1 MKKIALVELQEHQE
15 VLFGLM
21 DLLLLQAV
29 ELHVFAP
36 QAMHLEW
43 NERAPDQI
51 KWHHKNNHEYI
62 PTFIRKHQ
70 QQLNATDL
78 IIFTTLISHFAFFS
92 RQKFLPPTLLLIH
105 KGNAFFAV
113 QANLQIQSFKDG
125 LRYLRRLWRREDFY
139 QRKLLA
145 QMTACSF
152 TDDQIWEYMQAFMPA
167 DCSVLP
173 ALPLSYFECSVPVQN
188 SPLRVVIPGTV
199 STFTRNYT
207 LLFDAL
213 CRVDAQLTEPIK
225 LIFLGK
231 ASGKKA
237 KVFFEGVKNKT
248 FQNIDIQIY
257 TESIPLQAYQN
268 ALQQAD
274 FLILPLREQIRF
286 GIIREYYGKTSIS
299 GGLNDMLRYGKP
311 TLLPRFYPLTSPLD
325 ALTRRFE
332 TATELTDLLLAW
344 VNEKE
349 HQTIEKQAKDDLQV
363 FAKIQQSE
371 RLMQIL
377 RSILEAV

>member
-43 NERAPDQI
+43 KERASDQI
-51 KWHHKNNHEYI
+51 KWYYKNNHESI
-62 PTFIRKHQ
+62 PTFIRKQQ

-92 RQKFLPPTLLLIH
+92 RQKFLPPRLLLIH
-105 KGNAFFAV
+105 KGNAFFAA
-113 QANLQIQSFKDG
+113 QANLQIQGSKDG

-152 TDDQIWEYMQAFMPA
+152 TDDQIREYMQAFIPA

-173 ALPLSYFECSVPVQN
+173 ALPLSYFEHSAPVQN
-188 SPLRVVIPGTV
+188 TPLRIVVPGTV
-199 STFTRNYT
+199 STFTRNYP

-213 CRVDAQLTEPIK
+213 NRVDAQFNNLVK

-237 KVFFEGVKNKT
+237 KAFFEWVENHT
-248 FQNIDIQIY
+248 FQNIEIQIY
-257 TESIPLQAYQN
+257 TQLIPVPEYQHVV
-268 ALQQAD
+268 QEAD

-299 GGLNDMLRYGKP
+299 GGINDMLHYGKP
-311 TLLPRFYPLTSPLD
+311 TLLPRFYPLIPPLN

-332 TATELTDLLLAW
+332 TAAELADILLAW
-344 VNEKE
+344 VNEKAY
-349 HQTIEKQAKDDLQV
+349 QTIEKQAKDGLHV

-371 RLMQIL
+371 RLLQIL